1 MLEVERSS
9 REKVGVGVGYLVLC
23 WPQEPAQ
30 HYSTLILVELAIKVL
45 LEQYLHCTGKCLY
58 PAHLL

>member
-30 HYSTLILVELAIKVL
+30 HYSTLISVESAIKVCH
-45 LEQYLHCTGKCLY
+45 YLQWVHESV
-58 PAHLL
+58 